1 MVTLHQASF
10 RQLAAMVAVAHEGSF
25 GAAADEL
32 GYSQAT
38 VSQQVAAL
46 ERLVGT
52 ELFERPGGPRPVTL
66 TAAGRVL
73 LPSAEHILGHVR
85 SAQRDVDDALAGTA
99 GRVSIGTFQSVS
111 VHLLPRAVR
120 ALREEAPGITVDLYE
135 GPSSEGLIDDL
146 LDDELDV
153 TFIEG
158 GYSDPRVDV
167 TVLGLDPYLLLLA
180 KGSPLLA
187 HVKRGAF
194 PIEHLDGVALI
205 GQPPLTY
212 QDDVDVILRSHGI
225 TPRYLFRT
233 VDNGAVQAMVR
244 SGVAPAIMPRLA
256 VDLND
261 DDVVKLPLSPQV
273 EARTVSLAVR
283 SSENVLPAARAF
295 VTAAIEAAA
304 LVLEPPPVRRG

>member
-1 MVTLHQASF
+1 MTLQQASF

-32 GYSQAT
+32 GLSQAT

-46 ERLVGT
+46 ERLIGA
-52 ELFERPGGPRPVTL
+52 ELFDRPGGPRPVTL
-66 TAAGRVL
+66 TPAGRVL
-73 LPSAEHILGHVR
+73 LPSAEHMLGHVR
-85 SAQRDVDDALAGTA
+85 TAQRDVDDTLAGTA

-120 ALREEAPGITVDLYE
+120 ALREVAPDISVALYE
-135 GPSSEGLIDDL
+135 GPSSAGLIDDL

-158 GYSDPRVDV
+158 SYTDPRVEV
-167 TVLGLDPYLLLLA
+167 TALGRDPYLLLLA
-180 KGSPLLA
+180 TDSPLRDK
-187 HVKRGAF
+187 VVRGSF
-194 PIEHLDGVALI
+194 PLELLDGVALI

-212 QDDVDVILRSHGI
+212 QDDVDGILRANGV
-225 TPRYLFRT
+225 TPTYLFRT

-256 VDLND
+256 VDMLD
-261 DDVVKLPLSPQV
+261 DGVVKLPLSPQV
-273 EARTVSLAVR
+273 PSRTISLAIR
-283 SSENVLPAARAF
+283 SGENVLPAARAF
-295 VTAAIEAAA
+295 MAAAVEAAR
-304 LVLEPPPVRRG
+304 LVLEPAP

>member
-1 MVTLHQASF
+1 MTLQQASF
-10 RQLAAMVAVAHEGSF
+10 RQLAAMVAVAQEGSF

-32 GYSQAT
+32 GLSQAT

-46 ERLVGT
+46 ERLVGA
-52 ELFERPGGPRPVTL
+52 ELFDRPGGPRPVTL
-66 TAAGRVL
+66 TPAGRVL
-73 LPSAEHILGHVR
+73 LPAAEHMLGHVR
-85 SAQRDVDDALAGTA
+85 AAQRDVDDALAGTA

-120 ALREEAPGITVDLYE
+120 ALREVAPGITVALYE

-158 GYSDPRVDV
+158 GYTDPRVDV
-167 TVLGLDPYLLLLA
+167 TELGRDPYLLLLA
-180 KGSPLLA
+180 PDSPLLE
-187 HVKRGAF
+187 HVKKGSF
-194 PIEHLDGVALI
+194 PVEHLDGVSLI

-212 QDDVDVILRSHGI
+212 QDDVDGILRGHGI

-256 VDLND
+256 VDMHDEGVL
-261 DDVVKLPLSPQV
+261 KLPLSPQV
-273 EARTVSLAVR
+273 PPRTISLAIR
-283 SSENVLPAARAF
+283 SGENVLPAARAF
-295 VTAAIEAAA
+295 MTAAIEAAQ
-304 LVLEPPPVRRG
+304 LVLETA

>member
-1 MVTLHQASF
+1 MMTLHQASF

-38 VSQQVAAL
+38 VSQQIAAL
-46 ERLVGT
+46 ERLVGA

-85 SAQRDVDDALAGTA
+85 NAQRDIDDALAGTA

-111 VHLLPRAVR
+111 VHLLPQAVR

-158 GYSDPRVDV
+158 SYSDPRVDV
-167 TVLGLDPYLLLLA
+167 TELGRDPYLLLLA

-194 PIEHLDGVALI
+194 PIEKLDGVALI

-212 QDDVDVILRSHGI
+212 QDDVDVLLRGHGI

-261 DDVVKLPLSPQV
+261 DDVIKLPLSPQV

-283 SSENVLPAARAF
+283 SGENVLPAARAF
-295 VTAAIEAAA
+295 VSAAIEAAA
-304 LVLEPPPVRRG
+304 LVLEPPPLRRQ

>member
-46 ERLVGT
+46 ERLVGA

-158 GYSDPRVDV
+158 SYADPRVDV
-167 TVLGLDPYLLLLA
+167 TELGRDPYLLLLA

-187 HVKRGAF
+187 HVERGAF

-261 DDVVKLPLSPQV
+261 EDVVKLPLSPEV

-283 SSENVLPAARAF
+283 SGENALPAARAF
-295 VTAAIEAAA
+295 VSAAIEAAT
-304 LVLEPPPVRRG
+304 LVLEPV

>member
-1 MVTLHQASF
+1 MMTLHQASF

-38 VSQQVAAL
+38 VSQQIAAL
-46 ERLVGT
+46 ERLVGA

-85 SAQRDVDDALAGTA
+85 TAQRDIDDALAGTA

-111 VHLLPRAVR
+111 VHLLPQAVR

-158 GYSDPRVDV
+158 SYSDPRVDV
-167 TVLGLDPYLLLLA
+167 TELGRDPYLLLLA

-194 PIEHLDGVALI
+194 PIEKLDGVALI

-212 QDDVDVILRSHGI
+212 QDDVDVLLRGHGI

-261 DDVVKLPLSPQV
+261 DDVIKLPLSPQV

-283 SSENVLPAARAF
+283 SGENVLPAARAF
-295 VTAAIEAAA
+295 VSAAIEAAA
-304 LVLEPPPVRRG
+304 LVLEPPPLRRQ

>member
-46 ERLVGT
+46 ERLVGA

-158 GYSDPRVDV
+158 SYSDPRVDV
-167 TVLGLDPYLLLLA
+167 TELGRDPYLLLLA
-180 KGSPLLA
+180 KGSSLLA

-194 PIEHLDGVALI
+194 PIENLDGVALI

-261 DDVVKLPLSPQV
+261 EDVVKLPLSPEV

-283 SSENVLPAARAF
+283 SGENALPAARAF
-295 VTAAIEAAA
+295 VSAAIEAAT
-304 LVLEPPPVRRG
+304 LVLEPV

>member
-1 MVTLHQASF
+1 MSLDQASF
-10 RQLAAMVAVAHEGSF
+10 RQLAAVVAVATEGSF

-32 GYSQAT
+32 GYSQAS

-46 ERLVGT
+46 ERLLGT
-52 ELFERPGGPRPVTL
+52 TVFERPGGPKAVRL
-66 TAAGRVL
+66 TPAGRVL
-73 LPSAEHILGHVR
+73 VPQAEHILEHVR
-85 SAQRDVDDALAGTA
+85 SAQRDVNDTLAGA
-99 GRVSIGTFQSVS
+99 VGRVSIGTFQSVS

-120 ALREEAPGITVDLYE
+120 ALRDVAPGISVALYE

-158 GYSDPRVDV
+158 SYSDPRVDV
-167 TVLGLDPYLLLLA
+167 TELGRDPYLLMLA
-180 KGSPLLA
+180 KDSPLLQ
-187 HVKRGAF
+187 HVVDGAF
-194 PIEHLDGVALI
+194 PIELLDGVDLI

-225 TPRYLFRT
+225 SPRYLFRT

-256 VDLND
+256 VDMHD
-261 DDVVKLPLSPQV
+261 PAVVTVPMSPDV
-273 EARTVSLAVR
+273 ETRTISLAIR
-283 SSENVLPAARAF
+283 SGDTALPAARAF
-295 VTAAIEAAA
+295 VAASIEAARE
-304 LVLEPPPVRRG
+304 VL

>member
-1 MVTLHQASF
+1 MMTLHQASF

-46 ERLVGT
+46 ERLVGA

-85 SAQRDVDDALAGTA
+85 TAQRDVDDALAGTA

-158 GYSDPRVDV
+158 SYSDPRVDV
-167 TVLGLDPYLLLLA
+167 TELGRDPYLLLLA
-180 KGSPLLA
+180 KSSPLLA

-194 PIEHLDGVALI
+194 PIEKLDGVALI

-212 QDDVDVILRSHGI
+212 QDDVDVLLRGHGI

-261 DDVVKLPLSPQV
+261 DDVIKLPLSPQV

-283 SSENVLPAARAF
+283 SGENVLPAARAF
-295 VTAAIEAAA
+295 VSAAIEAAA
-304 LVLEPPPVRRG
+304 LVLEPPPLRRQ

>member
-1 MVTLHQASF
+1 MSLQQASF
-10 RQLAAMVAVAHEGSF
+10 RQIAAMVAVAHEGSF

-32 GYSQAT
+32 GLSQAT

-46 ERLVGT
+46 ERLIGA
-52 ELFERPGGPRPVTL
+52 ELFDRPGGPRPVTL
-66 TAAGRVL
+66 TPAGRVL
-73 LPSAEHILGHVR
+73 LPSAEHMLGHVR
-85 SAQRDVDDALAGTA
+85 AAQRDVDDTLAGTA

-120 ALREEAPGITVDLYE
+120 ALREVVPGITVALYE

-158 GYSDPRVDV
+158 SYSDPRVDV
-167 TVLGLDPYLLLLA
+167 TELGRDPYLLLLA
-180 KGSPLLA
+180 KDSPLLE
-187 HVKRGAF
+187 HVEHGAF
-194 PIEHLDGVALI
+194 PVQFLDGVSLI

-212 QDDVDVILRSHGI
+212 QDDVDVILRGHGI

-261 DDVVKLPLSPQV
+261 DGIVKLPLSPKV
-273 EARTVSLAVR
+273 ELRTISLAIR
-283 SSENVLPAARAF
+283 SGENVLPAARAF
-295 VTAAIEAAA
+295 KSAAVEAAR
-304 LVLEPPPVRRG
+304 LVLEPT

>member
-1 MVTLHQASF
+1 MVTLDQASF
-10 RQLAAMVAVAHEGSF
+10 RHLAAMVTVAHEGSF

-46 ERLVGT
+46 ERLVGA

-85 SAQRDVDDALAGTA
+85 TAQRDVDDALAGTA

-111 VHLLPRAVR
+111 VHLLPQAVR

-158 GYSDPRVDV
+158 SYSDPRVEV
-167 TVLGLDPYLLLLA
+167 TELGRDPYLLLLA
-180 KGSPLLA
+180 QGSPLLA

-194 PIEHLDGVALI
+194 PIEELDGVALI

-212 QDDVDVILRSHGI
+212 QDDVDVILRGHGI

-261 DDVVKLPLSPQV
+261 DDVIKVPLSPQV
-273 EARTVSLAVR
+273 EPRTVSLAVR
-283 SSENVLPAARAF
+283 SGENVLPAARAF
-295 VTAAIEAAA
+295 VNAAIEAAS
-304 LVLEPPPVRRG
+304 LVLEPPPARRR

>member
-1 MVTLHQASF
+1 MMTLHQASF

-46 ERLVGT
+46 ERLVGA

-66 TAAGRVL
+66 TATGRVL

-85 SAQRDVDDALAGTA
+85 TAQRDVDDALAGTA

-111 VHLLPRAVR
+111 VHLLPQAVR

-158 GYSDPRVDV
+158 SYSDPRVDV
-167 TVLGLDPYLLLLA
+167 TELGRDPYLLLLA
-180 KGSPLLA
+180 KGSSLLA

-194 PIEHLDGVALI
+194 PIENLDGVALI

-212 QDDVDVILRSHGI
+212 QDDVDVILRGHGI

-261 DDVVKLPLSPQV
+261 DDVIKLPLSPQV
-273 EARTVSLAVR
+273 EPRTVSLAVR
-283 SSENVLPAARAF
+283 SGENVLPAARAF
-295 VTAAIEAAA
+295 ANAAIEAAA
-304 LVLEPPPVRRG
+304 LVLEPPPARRR

>member
-1 MVTLHQASF
+1 MMSLQQASF
-10 RQLAAMVAVAHEGSF
+10 RQLAALVAVAGEGSF

-32 GYSQAT
+32 GYSQAS

-46 ERLVGT
+46 ERLLGT
-52 ELFERPGGPRPVTL
+52 SLFDRPGGPKPVTL
-66 TAAGRVL
+66 TPAGRVL
-73 LPSAEHILGHVR
+73 LPQAEHILEHIA
-85 SAQRDVDDALAGTA
+85 SAQRDVDETLAGAT
-99 GRVSIGTFQSVS
+99 GRVSVGTFQSVS

-120 ALREEAPGITVDLYE
+120 ALREVSPGITVALYE

-158 GYSDPRVDV
+158 SYRDPRVQV
-167 TVLGLDPYLLLLA
+167 TELGRDPYLLLLA
-180 KGSPLLA
+180 KDSPLLTY
-187 HVKRGAF
+187 VKRGAF
-194 PIEHLDGVALI
+194 PIVQLDGVALI

-212 QDDVDVILRSHGI
+212 QDDVDVILRSHGV

-256 VDLND
+256 VDMND
-261 DDVVKLPLSPQV
+261 DNVIALPLSPQV
-273 EARTVSLAVR
+273 EPRKVSIAIR
-283 SSENVLPAARAF
+283 SGDAVLPAARAF
-295 VTAAIEAAA
+295 VDAAVDAARE
-304 LVLEPPPVRRG
+304 VL

>member
-1 MVTLHQASF
+1 MSLQQASF
-10 RQLAAMVAVAHEGSF
+10 RQLAAMVAVANEGSF

-32 GYSQAT
+32 GLSQAT

-46 ERLVGT
+46 ERLIGA
-52 ELFERPGGPRPVTL
+52 ELFDRPGGPRPVTL
-66 TAAGRVL
+66 TPAGRVL
-73 LPSAEHILGHVR
+73 LPSAEHMLGHVR
-85 SAQRDVDDALAGTA
+85 AAQRDVDDALAGTA

-120 ALREEAPGITVDLYE
+120 ALREVAPGITVALYE

-158 GYSDPRVDV
+158 TYTDPRVDV
-167 TVLGLDPYLLLLA
+167 TALGRDPYLLLLA
-180 KGSPLLA
+180 TESPLLT
-187 HVKRGAF
+187 HVKKGAF
-194 PIEHLDGVALI
+194 PVEHLEGVDLI

-212 QDDVDVILRSHGI
+212 QDDVDGILRGHGI

-256 VDLND
+256 VDMQD
-261 DDVVKLPLSPQV
+261 EGVVKLPLFPQV
-273 EARTVSLAVR
+273 AARTISLAIR
-283 SSENVLPAARAF
+283 SGDNVLPAARAF
-295 VTAAIEAAA
+295 MAAAVEAAG
-304 LVLEPPPVRRG
+304 LVLEPTP

>member
-158 GYSDPRVDV
+158 SYSDPRVDV

-180 KGSPLLA
+180 KGSPLLV

>member
-1 MVTLHQASF
+1 MMSLQQASF
-10 RQLAAMVAVAHEGSF
+10 RQLAALVAVAGEGSF

-32 GYSQAT
+32 GYSQAS

-46 ERLVGT
+46 ERLLGT
-52 ELFERPGGPRPVTL
+52 PLFDRPGGPKPVTL
-66 TAAGRVL
+66 TPAGRVL
-73 LPSAEHILGHVR
+73 LPQAEHILEHIA
-85 SAQRDVDDALAGTA
+85 SAQRDVDETLAGAT
-99 GRVSIGTFQSVS
+99 GRVSVGTFQSVS

-120 ALREEAPGITVDLYE
+120 ALREVSPGITVALYE

-158 GYSDPRVDV
+158 SYRDPRVQV
-167 TVLGLDPYLLLLA
+167 TELGRDPYLLLLA
-180 KGSPLLA
+180 KDSPLLT

-194 PIEHLDGVALI
+194 PIVQLDGVALI

-212 QDDVDVILRSHGI
+212 QDDVDVILRSHGV

-256 VDLND
+256 VDMND
-261 DDVVKLPLSPQV
+261 DDIIALPLSPQV
-273 EARTVSLAVR
+273 EPRSVSIAIR
-283 SSENVLPAARAF
+283 SGDAVLPAARAF
-295 VTAAIEAAA
+295 VDAAVDAARE
-304 LVLEPPPVRRG
+304 VL

>member
-1 MVTLHQASF
+1 MSLDQASI
-10 RQLAAMVAVAHEGSF
+10 RQLAAVVAVATEGSF

-32 GYSQAT
+32 GYSQAS

-46 ERLVGT
+46 ERLLGT
-52 ELFERPGGPRPVTL
+52 TVFERPGGPKAVRL
-66 TAAGRVL
+66 TPAGRVL
-73 LPSAEHILGHVR
+73 VPQAEHILEHVR
-85 SAQRDVDDALAGTA
+85 SAQRDVNDTLAGA
-99 GRVSIGTFQSVS
+99 VGRVSIGTFQSVS

-120 ALREEAPGITVDLYE
+120 ALRDVAPGISVALYE

-158 GYSDPRVDV
+158 SYSDPRVDV
-167 TVLGLDPYLLLLA
+167 TELGRDPYLLMLV
-180 KGSPLLA
+180 KDSPLLQ
-187 HVKRGAF
+187 HIVDGAF
-194 PIEHLDGVALI
+194 PIELLDGVDLI

-225 TPRYLFRT
+225 SPRYLFRT

-256 VDLND
+256 VDMHD
-261 DDVVKLPLSPQV
+261 PAVVTVPMSPDV
-273 EARTVSLAVR
+273 ETRAISLAIR
-283 SSENVLPAARAF
+283 SGDTALPAAQAF
-295 VTAAIEAAA
+295 VAASIEAARE
-304 LVLEPPPVRRG
+304 VL